1 VLKRE
6 RKGKGQN
13 KNTRGRMEGKRGL
26 RGVKCGRVGNM
37 KNTGPLYS

>member
-26 RGVKCGRVGNM
+26 R
-37 KNTGPLYS
+37 